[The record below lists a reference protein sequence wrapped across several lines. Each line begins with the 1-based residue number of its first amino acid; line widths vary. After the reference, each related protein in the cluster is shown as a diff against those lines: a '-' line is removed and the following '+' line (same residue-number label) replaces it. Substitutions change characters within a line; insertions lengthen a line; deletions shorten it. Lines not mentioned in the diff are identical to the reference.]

1 MRTNIIV
8 YRLFDVAD
16 EVNLDQVQAL
26 WLSRNKIASRLRLD
40 RISTKSITFHD
51 PPVLVELGSHEMEIG
66 AKTYLVEVKAR
77 IQDLGVICV
86 IFNIA
91 LDEDITYDEY
101 LKLVLDTEEIPEL
114 PGFSRRYSGNY
125 SAGLHQ
131 RKCFRL

>member
-51 PPVLVELGSHEMEIG
+51 PGEKFRPDDHDGISGESGAGYPDIG
-66 AKTYLVEVKAR
+66 T
-77 IQDLGVICV
+77 
-86 IFNIA
+86 
-91 LDEDITYDEY
+91 
-101 LKLVLDTEEIPEL
+101 
-114 PGFSRRYSGNY
+114 
-125 SAGLHQ
+125 
-131 RKCFRL
+131 